1 MFYTVNNSK
10 SVACSITND
19 DGHKKVA
26 LHEVFYT
33 ISWFNISKE
42 KRNNWISL
50 NKKKII
56 IPDGYYD
63 VCTLIKEVFE
73 PSGFQA
79 SLNESNLH
87 LTLTWN
93 KTVSLEIE
101 DQLSDMLGVKYSK
114 HPTESA
120 AVDNTH
126 SPKIEQ
132 QTIVGSDP
140 VKMSVH
146 DQMFLY
152 LKELQSSYNHLN
164 NSPSYLLRPLPVS
177 RAPYG
182 ESVHVT
188 FSHLQYKPLTNGF
201 INTLTPELRNK
212 KGELVECSDLTVVLE
227 IN

>member
-1 MFYTVNNSK
+1 MY
-10 SVACSITND
+10 
-19 DGHKKVA
+19 
-26 LHEVFYT
+26 L
-33 ISWFNISKE
+33 
-42 KRNNWISL
+42 
-50 NKKKII
+50 
-56 IPDGYYD
+56 DGYYD

-101 DQLSDMLGVKYSK
+101 DQLADMLGVKYYK
-114 HPTESA
+114 QPTESA
-120 AVDNTH
+120 AVV
-126 SPKIEQ
+126 
-132 QTIVGSDP
+132 VGSDP

-146 DQMFLY
+146 DQIFLY